1 MKNSLL
7 TLLAAFLGLMTSC
20 NSYNEQ
26 MQHRLVEADSIM
38 ESAPDSAL
46 LVLDE
51 IKTPKRLSRKNYAHY
66 CLLKTEGQR
75 KAGRPLHS
83 DSLIKVAVDYYS
95 VHNDAEKAILAYVYL
110 NRTYGD
116 HDDWRERINA
126 LLKAESFVPDCKNDN
141 VTGLYYYGLA
151 EIYQKQF
158 LEEEAIPNY
167 EKALI
172 RFRKAGKPKNEYMV
186 LNKLGWCHVKLKHFD
201 VAIKFFEE
209 SLTVSEKINDDESK
223 NIPLIYLAS
232 AYYSCG
238 QYDKAKTYIYKSI
251 NLNIA
256 HKSYASQNVILADIF
271 DYENSLDSARFYYNS
286 ALLELEN
293 TRDTARLSGLYYK
306 IYHLE
311 KRVGNFQQS
320 LNAHEKYVTLLQ
332 SVLDKNQHNSI
343 VEIRHKY
350 NHEKLR
356 AEKQVLTIR
365 NRSLWLALSVV
376 LLLASSTI
384 ALYNALVSR
393 KNRTILETEAKRKE
407 EEIEKQ
413 RITIEKQ
420 DLELKVKDLE
430 VKRSEARTMLLSK
443 VQIMQ
448 KMNELNKLW
457 SEDRKD
463 NRRFAQEA
471 KKFFDGFT
479 FTKDS
484 WDELYRIASHVI
496 SDNFYNRL
504 AQSDLHLSEDDIRL
518 CCMIVIGLKSREIGL
533 ILGIYSNSVSKKRNR
548 LKKKIGDDSDDSL
561 KNMLYS
567 WL

>member
-158 LEEEAIPNY
+158 LKEEAISNY
-167 EKALI
+167 EKALLH
-172 RFRKAGKPKNEYMV
+172 FRKANKSKNEYMA
-186 LNKLGWCHVKLKHFD
+186 LNKLGWCHVTLKQFD
-201 VAIKFFEE
+201 NAIKYFKE
-209 SLTVSEKINDDESK
+209 SLEVAKKLNVNENEIISMVS
-223 NIPLIYLAS
+223 LAS
-232 AYYSCG
+232 TYYWKG
-238 QYDKAKTYIYKSI
+238 QYDIAKKCIYDII
-251 NLNIA
+251 NIDIS
-256 HKSYASQNVILADIF
+256 KEIYASQNIVLGDIF
-271 DYENSLDSARFYYNS
+271 DHEEKLDSAKYHYTL
-286 ALLELEN
+286 ALTALRELK
-293 TRDTARLSGLYYK
+293 DTSRLSGVYYK
-306 IYHLE
+306 IYHIE
-311 KRVGNFQQS
+311 KRVDNFQYA
-320 LNAHEKYVTLLQ
+320 LDAHENYTTLLQ
-332 SVLDKNQHNSI
+332 AVLDKNQHNSI

-420 DLELKVKDLE
+420 NLELKVKDLE